1 MQRARLRLGNLF
13 MHTVYNPD
21 ACGKS
26 QLKSNP
32 APTQTARTDGE
43 FRMRH
48 IVQRSKRIVITY
60 IYSVLACTDE
70 HMCVSPGWASARLDA
85 HVHVHVHDLIPSFE
99 SVYGFLAHVSTD
111 GANFNVTVQSSSVV
125 VEREYFRALR
135 REYQTRGAV
144 LRHGLND
151 SPSKPWMK

>member
-1 MQRARLRLGNLF
+1 
-13 MHTVYNPD
+13 
-21 ACGKS
+21 
-26 QLKSNP
+26 
-32 APTQTARTDGE
+32 
-43 FRMRH
+43 MRH

-85 HVHVHVHDLIPSFE
+85 HAHVHVHVHVHVHDLIPSFE

-144 LRHGLND
+144 LGHGLNV